1 MRLFHGVLWATGVG
15 LFLFSAC
22 GPVHGNGGGD
32 NNNNI
37 LNQLDGHVVN
47 PECEAYADDDGDSI
61 YNIDEGCFYN
71 RDTDQDGFPDYKDPD
86 SDNDGVPDSVEAGD
100 PDPQTAPVDSD
111 GDQLPDYLDRD
122 SDNDGIPDG
131 DEDRNGDGYLGEC
144 NQSCDTNQP
153 CDNGYCSPDRH
164 VCVNTDCLN
173 GETDPYNVDTDGDGV
188 PDNEEGTFICNERS
202 EDNPNGRKQ
211 VQFYRANRGN
221 IQVGVETSAVVSDA
235 GPSDAGPMEQALA
248 VDMADPDHQLAGF
261 VVSRAPAGTDVASE
275 VQAVIQEIGTASG
288 VSGLITLAQGNS
300 RDSVNGNPSVVSV
313 VVSFNGNGDL
323 AELRNAIV
331 AAMMGRPVSSFTFTN
346 SLGRSASNFIVSF
359 SVEWRVSDQ
368 VVVIMGA
375 VAARED
381 YNGGAFVPIHL
392 DDMSNGTGLAE
403 LSNNT
408 EIECESYIVNSVP
421 VADIVWV
428 VDDSGSMDDDQARV
442 AGAGQQFLQEANNS
456 GLDWRMCVVDMT
468 ENNPGD
474 CCTNTDQTNDTWLG
488 QAEQQQFLNCIQD
501 PAGSH
506 EADTGSEHGLDQMRD
521 AIQTHLPRDS
531 SNPQKV
537 RDEAK
542 LVVIFVTDEAPQEL
556 KDDSSCPIGDFDS
569 SQWSAGCDQALQ
581 PYIQLLTDNDAIA
594 HAILVP
600 GSTPD
605 CSGQGQWGRGY
616 EEMVTAMGGQIGS
629 ICQSDLTATM
639 NIIIGDIV
647 GSASPVVLEHEPI
660 SVSIAVAR
668 EVKDGNGSHFEA
680 LPRSRAGGFDYRS
693 SSNSI
698 VFINQDFSDPPYEVV
713 VSYQRW
719 VTGVQPPD

>member
-1 MRLFHGVLWATGVG
+1 MRLFSRNWMVAAAA
-15 LFLFSAC
+15 LFLAPAC

-32 NNNNI
+32 NNNNAVV
-37 LNQLDGHVVN
+37 QPDGHVTN
-47 PECEAYADDDGDSI
+47 PDCEPYADDDHD
-61 YNIDEGCFYN
+61 NIFNVDEGCFYD

-100 PDPQTAPVDSD
+100 ADPQTTPVDTD

-131 DEDRNGDGYLGEC
+131 DEDRNGDGYLGQC
-144 NQSCDTNQP
+144 NQTCSADQP
-153 CDNGYCSPDRH
+153 CGQGYCSPDRH
-164 VCVNTDCLN
+164 VCVTQACLN
-173 GETDPYNVDTDGDGV
+173 GETDPYNTDTDGDGI
-188 PDNEEGTFICNERS
+188 PDNEEGTFICNDRS

-211 VQFYRANRGN
+211 VQFYRANRAN
-221 IQVGVETSAVVSDA
+221 VQIGVEKSAVVSDV
-235 GPSDAGPMEQALA
+235 GPTDAGSMELALS
-248 VDMADPDHQLAGF
+248 VDMTDPDHQLAGF

-275 VQAVIQEIGTASG
+275 AQAVIQEIGSAQG

-300 RDSVNGNPSVVSV
+300 VDSVNGNPSVVSV

-323 AELRNAIV
+323 ADLRNSIV
-331 AAMMGRPVSSFTFTN
+331 AAMMGRPAGSFNFAG
-346 SLGRSASNFIVSF
+346 SIGRTATSFIASF
-359 SVEWRVSDQ
+359 SVEWRVSDGT
-368 VVVIMGA
+368 VVIMGA

-381 YNGGAFVPIHL
+381 YNNGAFVPIHL
-392 DDMSNGTGLAE
+392 DDLSNGTGLAE

-408 EIECESYIVNSVP
+408 EIECEAYVVESLP
-421 VADIVWV
+421 VADIIWV

-442 AGAGQQFLQEANNS
+442 AGAGQQFLQEADNS

-468 ENNPGD
+468 EGNPGD

-488 QAEQQQFLNCIQD
+488 PGERQQFLNCIQD

-506 EADTGSEHGLDQMRD
+506 DADQGSENGLDQMEDAVRSHLARD
-521 AIQTHLPRDS
+521 TN
-531 SNPQKV
+531 NPQKI
-537 RDEAK
+537 RTEAK

-556 KDDSSCPIGDFDS
+556 KDDGSCPITDSDS
-569 SQWSAGCDQALQ
+569 SHWSAACDQDLQ
-581 PYIQLLTDNDAIA
+581 PFIQLLQDNDAAA

-605 CSGQGQWGRGY
+605 CSDLGQWGRGY
-616 EEMVTAMGGQIGS
+616 EELVTAMGGQIGS

-647 GSASPVVLEHEPI
+647 GSASPVVLQHEPI

-698 VFINQDFSDPPYEVV
+698 VFINQDFSNPPYDVV